1 MTKEELRG
9 QMRAMRA
16 ELTGDKR
23 EAAEQQAVDH
33 MMAFLRQKRPRRFY
47 PFVSCRTEIDTLQL
61 LQRVWKELPEIAVA
75 VPRVEGNRMQFYE
88 ARAMN
93 DLHRGAMGILE
104 PAGAE
109 PVRAEDGVMLV
120 PGLAYDERGYRVGYG
135 AGFYDRYFAEY
146 GLCKTNAGG
155 VLKIGYAF
163 SFQLVQRMEAQ
174 EHDVALDAL
183 MTEKGIK
190 LFG

>member
-109 PVRAEDGVMLV
+109 PVRAEDELCWCRGLLMMKEVTGSGMVPDFMTATLRNMDCVNRMPEEYSRSVMHF
-120 PGLAYDERGYRVGYG
+120 R
-135 AGFYDRYFAEY
+135 FN
-146 GLCKTNAGG
+146 LCSGWKHRSMM
-155 VLKIGYAF
+155 LHWMR
-163 SFQLVQRMEAQ
+163 L
-174 EHDVALDAL
+174 
-183 MTEKGIK
+183 
-190 LFG
+190 

>member
-75 VPRVEGNRMQFYE
+75 VPRV
-88 ARAMN
+88 AMN

-146 GLCKTNAGG
+146 GLCQPNAGG

-183 MTEKGIK
+183 MTEKGINF
-190 LFG
+190 FG

>member
-1 MTKEELRG
+1 LTKEELRG

-23 EAAEQQAVDH
+23 DAAEQQAVDH

-75 VPRVEGNRMQFYE
+75 VPCVEEQRMQFYE
-88 ARAMN
+88 VRAMN
-93 DLHRGAMGILE
+93 DLHRGTMGILE

-146 GLCKTNAGG
+146 GLCKPNAGG

-183 MTEKGIK
+183 MTEKGINF
-190 LFG
+190 FG

>member
-109 PVRAEDGVMLV
+109 PVLMMKEVTGSGMVPDFMTATLRNMDCVNRMPEEYSRSVMHF
-120 PGLAYDERGYRVGYG
+120 R
-135 AGFYDRYFAEY
+135 FN
-146 GLCKTNAGG
+146 LCSGWKHRSMM
-155 VLKIGYAF
+155 LHWMR
-163 SFQLVQRMEAQ
+163 L
-174 EHDVALDAL
+174 
-183 MTEKGIK
+183 
-190 LFG
+190 

>member
-23 EAAEQQAVDH
+23 DAAERQAADH

-75 VPRVEGNRMQFYE
+75 VPCVEGQRMQFYE
-88 ARAMN
+88 VRAMN
-93 DLHRGAMGILE
+93 DLHRGTMGILE

-135 AGFYDRYFAEY
+135 
-146 GLCKTNAGG
+146 LCKPNAGG

-183 MTEKGIK
+183 MTEKGINF
-190 LFG
+190 FG

>member
-75 VPRVEGNRMQFYE
+75 VPRV
-88 ARAMN
+88 
-93 DLHRGAMGILE
+93 
-104 PAGAE
+104 
-109 PVRAEDGVMLV
+109 
-120 PGLAYDERGYRVGYG
+120 
-135 AGFYDRYFAEY
+135 DR
-146 GLCKTNAGG
+146 KS
-155 VLKIGYAF
+155 V
-163 SFQLVQRMEAQ
+163 V
-174 EHDVALDAL
+174 
-183 MTEKGIK
+183 
-190 LFG
+190 

>member
-88 ARAMN
+88 AVTIKAN
-93 DLHRGAMGILE
+93 EETPEIFVDNPFAFK
-104 PAGAE
+104 PA
-109 PVRAEDGVMLV
+109 
-120 PGLAYDERGYRVGYG
+120 
-135 AGFYDRYFAEY
+135 
-146 GLCKTNAGG
+146 
-155 VLKIGYAF
+155 
-163 SFQLVQRMEAQ
+163 
-174 EHDVALDAL
+174 
-183 MTEKGIK
+183 TEKYSKYNTALSNSLNDFIMQIISGTK
-190 LFG
+190 SYDDLETFQSDFEAKGGEEVRTELQDWYQSFYSNK

>member
-23 EAAEQQAVDH
+23 DAAERQAADH

-61 LQRVWKELPEIAVA
+61 LQRVWKELKCIEIAVA
-75 VPRVEGNRMQFYE
+75 VPRVEGNRMHFYE
-88 ARAMN
+88 VRAMN

-135 AGFYDRYFAEY
+135 ATLRNMDCVNRMPEEY
-146 GLCKTNAGG
+146 SRLVMHFRFNLCSGWKHRSMM
-155 VLKIGYAF
+155 LHWMR
-163 SFQLVQRMEAQ
+163 L
-174 EHDVALDAL
+174 
-183 MTEKGIK
+183 
-190 LFG
+190 

>member
-93 DLHRGAMGILE
+93 DLHLSLIH
-104 PAGAE
+104 
-109 PVRAEDGVMLV
+109 
-120 PGLAYDERGYRVGYG
+120 
-135 AGFYDRYFAEY
+135 
-146 GLCKTNAGG
+146 
-155 VLKIGYAF
+155 I
-163 SFQLVQRMEAQ
+163 
-174 EHDVALDAL
+174 
-183 MTEKGIK
+183 
-190 LFG
+190 